1 MQPNLSEVEKLLKLV
16 FPILQRHS
24 PELVP
29 ILKSP
34 VGVSLQCDGRK
45 TRRSFCCRGC

>member
-29 ILKSP
+29 ILKTP
-34 VGVSLQCDGRK
+34 VGVSK
-45 TRRSFCCRGC
+45 A

>member
-24 PELVP
+24 PEPEEPGRRVVAMRRQEDT
-29 ILKSP
+29 P
-34 VGVSLQCDGRK
+34 VVLLPWVL
-45 TRRSFCCRGC
+45 TL